1 MEKKTPS
8 IHWLLLIYLCLPFK
22 SPILTQIILC
32 QIQGSFFVHRAT
44 KKLQSEDREFE
55 ELFPDLWRSLWFDPN
70 NNAATAYWGMM
81 KLAPIFITY
90 QTGDRLSTP
99 GFTLIGKAVPEVAV
113 RLTIEGKLSRYHFF
127 SPAIVLFQG
136 ILMTDESGEFR
147 LEFRPEPN
155 QLPIATYEIS
165 GLIETETYT
174 SEIGQIKLIQGSN

>member
-1 MEKKTPS
+1 M
-8 IHWLLLIYLCLPFK
+8 
-22 SPILTQIILC
+22 
-32 QIQGSFFVHRAT
+32 HRAT

-55 ELFPDLWRSLWFDPN
+55 DSFRDLWRSLWFDPN
-70 NNAATAYWGMM
+70 NNAATAYWGLM
-81 KLAPIFITY
+81 KLAPIFISH

-155 QLPIATYEIS
+155 QLPIATYEIN